1 MGIINKL
8 IGGLFSFL
16 GSIFKIF
23 NIFKKSEYYLEAPES
38 PSDLPAASAVKAEAP
53 KAQAPAPEA
62 KPAKAAKAAKAATNG
77 KVEQPAATVAAA
89 EPVKV
94 APATA
99 PAAKPEPVTLFA
111 PNFLGTASSAGRR
124 RPGPSL
130 SPYMDM
136 AKKVKA

>member
-1 MGIINKL
+1 MGFINKL
-8 IGGLFSFL
+8 LGGLFSFL
-16 GSIFKIF
+16 GSIFKVF
-23 NIFKKSEYYLEAPES
+23 NIFKKSEYYLEAPELS
-38 PSDLPAASAVKAEAP
+38 SEPSAAPAVKAEAA

-62 KPAKAAKAAKAATNG
+62 KPAKAAKASSNG
-77 KVEQPAATVAAA
+77 KVEKPAATVAAA

-94 APATA
+94 VPAPA
-99 PAAKPEPVTLFA
+99 PAPVTLFA
-111 PNFLGTASSAGRR
+111 PNFLGTASSGGRR